1 MIINSL
7 VVLGQ
12 TQRAG
17 EKREGDRQEAA
28 RGGWSLTPAQFRDK
42 HLRYLLLFFTQN
54 RFPRTK
60 VLKLVQVAQHVEVM
74 MFFLHNAME
83 YAFYDI
89 IFGFLL
95 TESNAQPLAKNR
107 KTQRSRKQR
116 GKKEITSKSTN
127 QIIGWELNT

>member
-1 MIINSL
+1 M
-7 VVLGQ
+7 
-12 TQRAG
+12 
-17 EKREGDRQEAA
+17 
-28 RGGWSLTPAQFRDK
+28 
-42 HLRYLLLFFTQN
+42 RYLLLFFTQN

-83 YAFYDI
+83 YVFYDI

-95 TESNAQPLAKNR
+95 LENNAQPLAKNR
-107 KTQRSRKQR
+107 KTERSRKQR
-116 GKKEITSKSTN
+116 GEKEITSKSTN